1 MNKDQFI
8 YWLKGFSSAVE
19 IQPTE
24 RQWDAIV
31 SELEKIQDCPDY
43 GSPIDK
49 TIINPFPKI
58 NPEPNP
64 LTPFKSTPN
73 PYIGGQSGKVMYSE
87 ICSCNPANGGSG
99 ICGCVIGNKLV
110 DRPNQGTIN
119 TGTSIIGTSTDTVI
133 IDGFMQNASITRAN
147 PPSTLTYTT
156 GKPVKYKANLPK
168 DNNQLELDLD

>member
-73 PYIGGQSGKVMYSE
+73 PYIGGQSGKE
-87 ICSCNPANGGSG
+87 IY
-99 ICGCVIGNKLV
+99 
-110 DRPNQGTIN
+110 GTTG
-119 TGTSIIGTSTDTVI
+119 TGTSNNIVVT
-133 IDGFMQNASITRAN
+133 DGFMQNASITRAN

-168 DNNQLELDLD
+168 EDNQLELDLD